1 MSYAKSD
8 IGSALRSPANR
19 GTLITFLALLAGMAF
34 LYAPVMVGLV
44 RQWST
49 DDNYSH
55 GFIVIPLAA
64 YFAWE
69 KREALLAAPIRPSPV
84 GLLALVVSLL
94 AFAAGQFGAELFL
107 TRASLI
113 GVLASLVLFHLGWRH
128 LRLLAL
134 PMAFLLL
141 MVPLPTILFNYIA
154 FPLQTLAAQIGET
167 AISAAGVP
175 VLREGN
181 ILMVPGR
188 SLEVAE
194 ACSGIRSL
202 MSLLTL
208 AIALGYF
215 TDPTSGGRTLLA
227 LSAIPIAVLVNA
239 ARVAG
244 TGIATYW
251 VGPAAADGFFHTF
264 SGWLMFIAATGL
276 LMAAQHL
283 CATTRVRLLRVR
295 EATA

>member
-1 MSYAKSD
+1 MPRLNSKIAGSLLSSAHRG
-8 IGSALRSPANR
+8 IGVALIA
-19 GTLITFLALLAGMAF
+19 LIGGLVF
-34 LYAPVMVGLV
+34 LYGPVMLGLV

-69 KREALLAAPIRPSPV
+69 RRQQLLQTRIQPSIV
-84 GLLALVVSLL
+84 GLVALMLSLL

-107 TRASLI
+107 TRASLV
-113 GVLASLVLFHLGWRH
+113 GVIASLVLFHLGWRH
-128 LRLLAL
+128 LKLLAL
-134 PMAFLLL
+134 PIGFLLL
-141 MVPLPTILFNYIA
+141 MVPLPAILFNYIA
-154 FPLQTLAAQIGET
+154 FPLQTLAAQIGES
-167 AISAAGVP
+167 AIAAAGVP

-215 TDPTSGGRTLLA
+215 TDPTNTGRTLLA
-227 LSAIPIAVLVNA
+227 LSAIPIAVFVNA

-251 VGPAAADGFFHTF
+251 IGPDAAEGFFHGF

-276 LMAAQHL
+276 LMAAQHV
-283 CATTRVRLLRVR
+283 CASARVRVLRVR
-295 EATA
+295 EA